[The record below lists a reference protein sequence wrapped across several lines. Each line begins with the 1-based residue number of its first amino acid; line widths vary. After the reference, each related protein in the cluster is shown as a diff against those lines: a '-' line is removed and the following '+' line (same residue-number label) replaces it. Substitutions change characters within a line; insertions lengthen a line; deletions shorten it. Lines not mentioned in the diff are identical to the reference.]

1 MLKAIEGDKIADYV
15 EGALESLLT
24 LYTPSNLPMAIKCAF
39 DLLAFRQRFF
49 EREWPHPSP
58 LSSQVCALIRSHGLQ
73 QVLKAAEACVREVQV
88 PEGVQEIFN
97 EFIHYAKESK
107 VQGYDL

>member
-1 MLKAIEGDKIADYV
+1 
-15 EGALESLLT
+15 
-24 LYTPSNLPMAIKCAF
+24 MAIKSSL
-39 DLLAFRQRFF
+39 DLLAFRARFF

-58 LSSQVCALIRSHGLQ
+58 LSQQICWLIRAFGLQ
-73 QVLKAAEACVREVQV
+73 RVLQAFETCIKEVEVEEA
-88 PEGVQEIFN
+88 VQEVFN